1 MTNEEIL
8 DVVKE
13 MIVKDDLTEYKDAI
27 AAKADDFKGED
38 GTVDM
43 VSISAACL
51 KYALTIKNKT
61 DAKAAKKA
69 AKQAN
74 EDTKETFGEVNPD
87 KAVASNDNI
96 QRFFI
101 NVGETDGL
109 TRESLKKFVMD
120 NFEGITD
127 DDFTD
132 AYLKDT
138 FSFFELPKDKING
151 LIDALN
157 GLTIGDREVNVEL
170 SEKKPARSGSRGGFG
185 GGRGG
190 FGGRGGSRG
199 GFGGGRG
206 GFGGGRG
213 GFGGG
218 RGGYSSHRDD
228 DRGGYGRRDSFSG
241 DRGGYGHSRGGFG
254 GGRGGF
260 GGGSRGGYSRGG
272 RGGDR

>member
-27 AAKADDFKGED
+27 AAKADDFKAED

-61 DAKAAKKA
+61 DAKAAKKV
-69 AKQAN
+69 AKQAD

-87 KAVASNDNI
+87 RAVANNDNI

-109 TRESLKKFVMD
+109 TKESLKKFVMD
-120 NFEGITD
+120 NFKGITD

-190 FGGRGGSRG
+190 FGGGRG

-218 RGGYSSHRDD
+218 RGGFGGGSRGGYSSHRDD
-228 DRGGYGRRDSFSG
+228 DRGGYGRRDGFSG
-241 DRGGYGHSRGGFG
+241 DRGGYGHSS
-254 GGRGGF
+254 RGGF